1 MKTKKLTRQDGSI
14 KIVGWLHSNK
24 ENGKFSKVQKRFIK
38 LEESGKFFYL
48 GKKRFIKPF
57 FTT

>member
-1 MKTKKLTRQDGSI
+1 MKTKNLSKQDGSI

-24 ENGKFSKVQKRFIK
+24 ENGKFSKIQKRFIK

-48 GKKRFIKPF
+48 GKKRFIRPLF
-57 FTT
+57 V